1 MTPRIP
7 FLKKCLFQEKWN
19 NKMSKKEN
27 VWKAQKMHFQ
37 GKGKYSGQKPSY
49 FPGFGG
55 ILGATDVVEGKN

>member
-1 MTPRIP
+1 
-7 FLKKCLFQEKWN
+7 
-19 NKMSKKEN
+19 MSKKEN
-27 VWKAQKMHFQ
+27 VWNAQKMHFQ